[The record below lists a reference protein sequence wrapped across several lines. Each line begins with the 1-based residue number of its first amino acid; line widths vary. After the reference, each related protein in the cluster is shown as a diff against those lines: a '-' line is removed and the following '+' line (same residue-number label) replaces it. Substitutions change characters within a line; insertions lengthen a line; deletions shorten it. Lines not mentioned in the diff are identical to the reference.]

1 MDVNTLDYSG
11 QNKSREDLVNS
22 QYASKSDIGSLAG
35 SLKPI
40 EVDFDEQEDF
50 FEENKNKSK
59 PKQNGTKQSSLFG
72 SLKSMIGGKVMTK
85 ETIEPIMEKM
95 HEHLVGN

>member
-1 MDVNTLDYSG
+1 MNSLDYSE
-11 QNKSREDLVNS
+11 QNKSSEDLVNS
-22 QYASKSDIGSLAG
+22 QYASKSDIGTLAG

-40 EVDFDEQEDF
+40 EVDFNEQEDF
-50 FEENKNKSK
+50 VEENKTKSK
-59 PKQNGTKQSSLFG
+59 SKQNGTKQSSLFG

-95 HEHLVGN
+95 HEHLVGS